1 KNFEGED
8 KSAGLRVR
16 RRLQGKTR
24 VSGKPG
30 NFSRKTNPEGNP
42 PATLFVIGHFPF
54 SIDHFRHGAGLQ
66 ALELRYLRRQRRYT
80 GRPNSTISSPGQ
92 VVDVR
97 YRKSTTRTAPAPVI

>member
-1 KNFEGED
+1 IGR
-8 KSAGLRVR
+8 SARSTAVSSKT
-16 RRLQGKTR
+16 QGF
-24 VSGKPG
+24 GKAG
-30 NFSRKTNPEGNP
+30 NFSRMTNPEGKP

-80 GRPNSTISSPGQ
+80 GRPKSTISSPGQ